1 MDDLRRRLEAYS
13 EGFTWEP
20 GAVHRMFAQ
29 AERVQ
34 RRRRMSATA
43 AAIVIG
49 VLGIGAAV
57 RAFGDAP
64 TADDRP
70 AVSLAPAAATIY
82 DGVYWTA
89 PVTREE
95 IMHAVIAAGYS
106 RHEAE
111 EFYFSPAL
119 PFNHSIRQ
127 GLVIQDGFWF
137 QTAKADTG
145 QQEAGW
151 SGSFVTTGRHRIEA
165 TGYGCTI
172 TYHYRLEAQTL
183 SLHVVKEVGTAP
195 DCGPGDIVAQSAI
208 FDPAPFVRESNESS
222 PGP

>member
-1 MDDLRRRLEAYS
+1 MDDLRQRLEAYS
-13 EGFTWEP
+13 EGFIWEP
-20 GAVHRMFAQ
+20 GAVHRMFAR

-34 RRRRMSATA
+34 RRRRLGAAA

-49 VLGIGAAV
+49 ALGITAAI

-64 TADDRP
+64 RAVDRP
-70 AVSLAPAAATIY
+70 SVSLAPVAATIR

-89 PVTREE
+89 PITREE
-95 IMHAVIAAGYS
+95 IMHAVIAAGHS
-106 RHEAE
+106 RHDAE
-111 EFYFSPAL
+111 EFYFSRAL
-119 PFNHSIRQ
+119 PFDHSIRQ
-127 GLVIQDGFWF
+127 GLVLQDGFWF

-151 SGSFVTTGRHRIEA
+151 SGSFETTGQHRIEA
-165 TGYGCTI
+165 AGYGCTI
-172 TYHYRLEAQTL
+172 TYRYRLNGETL
-183 SLHVVKEVGTAP
+183 SLHVLKEVGTAP